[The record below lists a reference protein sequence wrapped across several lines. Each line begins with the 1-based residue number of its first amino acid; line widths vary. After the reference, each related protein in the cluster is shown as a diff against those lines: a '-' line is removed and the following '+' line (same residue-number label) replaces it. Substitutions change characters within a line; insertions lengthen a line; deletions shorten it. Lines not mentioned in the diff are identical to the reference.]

1 MEELEV
7 RFFLTATISEAM
19 QSNKAMQK
27 AVEGAVRDFTR
38 GQYGIIPQ
46 ENIEANKE
54 DLKHLDGH
62 ILGRYKTPA
71 EDIYINMTFEEN
83 EEGKTYGQ
91 ALVMFCSEY

>member
-1 MEELEV
+1 
-7 RFFLTATISEAM
+7 M

-27 AVEGAVRDFTR
+27 AVEGAVKDFTR

-46 ENIEANKE
+46 EDIEANRA
-54 DLKHLDGH
+54 DLEQLDGH

-71 EDIYINMTFEEN
+71 EDIYINMTFEED

-91 ALVMFCSEY
+91 ALIMFCSEY